1 MPVGLPH
8 RVRGVVLLSFV
19 WRSKVI
25 MEVFVS
31 QELSAAIQAFAAIAG
46 VLVALFA
53 LRQIALLRQQVA
65 MTGDQIKLTSDQL
78 ALVREQVKGD
88 HERSRRHLAIQDL
101 HHWTSHIDE
110 KITSARRLCETFDK
124 EQLTSLREGKPTR
137 IPNRFR
143 AIADV
148 ALDVKGRSDV
158 VDDGDFFVIPAEY
171 AIRMRNQCI
180 RHLNAFEV
188 TLLGWRHSVSD
199 DHIIEEQLGYL
210 VDLQRDWK
218 MLYGFRRWVTGMDAY
233 PAVEEFVNVIQK
245 KREASRPV
253 AKPPIA

>member
-1 MPVGLPH
+1 M
-8 RVRGVVLLSFV
+8 
-19 WRSKVI
+19 
-25 MEVFVS
+25 S
-31 QELSAAIQAFAAIAG
+31 QEMSATIQAVAAVAA
-46 VLVALFA
+46 VLVALYA
-53 LRQIALLRQQVA
+53 LRQLSLLRAQLA
-65 MTGDQIKLTSDQL
+65 LAGDQVKITSDQL
-78 ALVREQVKGD
+78 VLLREQIKGD

-110 KITSARRLCETFDK
+110 SITSARRLCETFDRD
-124 EQLTSLREGKPTR
+124 QLASVREGKPLR
-137 IPNRFR
+137 IPKRFR

-148 ALDVKGRSDV
+148 ALETNGKADV
-158 VDDGDFFVIPAEY
+158 VEDGEYLVLPAEY

-218 MLYGFRRWVTGMDAY
+218 MLDGFRRHVTGLDAY
-233 PAVEEFVNVIQK
+233 PAVEEFVSVILK
-245 KREASRPV
+245 AREAIRPA
-253 AKPPIA
+253 AKPPII